1 MWVIINAS
9 LRSFFSSFVVESDG
23 TYCTNCKELNPSLKC
38 KKNRFR
44 KALVDI
50 SLISCT
56 LCDLRRGCACVID
69 WKTSSKPKP
78 TLRDTYDYPLQM
90 VAYIGAL
97 NQSDYLVERGVR
109 RSKSKS
115 FPICLPLIFNILLF
129 RVSIHFN

>member
-9 LRSFFSSFVVESDG
+9 LRSSFSSFVVESDG
-23 TYCTNCKELNPSLKC
+23 NCTNCKELNPSLKC

-109 RSKSKS
+109 RLKSKS
-115 FPICLPLIFNILLF
+115 FPICLKLNFNILLLQ
-129 RVSIHFN
+129 VSIHLN

>member
-1 MWVIINAS
+1 MNSS
-9 LRSFFSSFVVESDG
+9 LKRFLPVSLLNQMG
-23 TYCTNCKELNPSLKC
+23 THCAYFKELKPSLKC

-109 RSKSKS
+109 RSK
-115 FPICLPLIFNILLF
+115 
-129 RVSIHFN
+129 